1 MTAGLRFFLDF
12 GVGVVAL
19 ILSLNAIEFPWSI
32 LGWLLSYL
40 FYLSSK
46 LAWKQFR
53 YKAKSIANLL
63 IEVAFY
69 LICSALL
76 LWLILLLPANEAP
89 ESLLSLASL
98 WAFVDG
104 LFLPQRFTAAL
115 NKDK

>member
-46 LAWKQFR
+46 LVWKQFR
-53 YKAKSIANLL
+53 YKAKPIANLL
-63 IEVAFY
+63 IEGAFY
-69 LICSALL
+69 LICSAFL
-76 LWLILLLPANEAP
+76 LWMILLLPANTAP
-89 ESLLSLASL
+89 ENLLSIASL
-98 WAFVDG
+98 WAFIDG
-104 LFLPQRFTAAL
+104 LFLPQRVIVSRGSQ
-115 NKDK
+115 

>member
-46 LAWKQFR
+46 LVWKQFR
-53 YKAKSIANLL
+53 QKEKPFVSVL
-63 IEVAFY
+63 IEGAF
-69 LICSALL
+69 LLACSALW
-76 LWLILLLPANEAP
+76 LWLVVLLPAREVP
-89 ESLLSLASL
+89 ENLLSIVSL

-104 LFLPQRFTAAL
+104 LFLPQRVIVHRGPQ
-115 NKDK
+115 